1 MAEFS
6 HIVFRDSPA
15 GRQAYV
21 QGTSLAVWEVIMVLR
36 AYGDDRALTAEHL
49 AWPLVRVQ
57 AAAQYA
63 AAFPDEIEA
72 AIEENDAYDELT
84 LSRMLP
90 QLPVF
95 EARDDMPDSAATAP
109 GGRDSWRCG
118 CCWMNIFRLES
129 PSNSLPGTGQLW
141 WSHFKNGSGA
151 PIFMQQIG
159 RSSKQRA
166 ATD

>member
-1 MAEFS
+1 MPNVLSLRLQESQMERLQRLARLLGRSPGETSALLIEEGLRMAEFS

-15 GRQAYV
+15 GRQVYV

-63 AAFPDEIEA
+63 AAFADEIEA

-95 EARDDMPDSAATAP
+95 EARDDMPDSATTAP
-109 GGRDSWRCG
+109 GGR
-118 CCWMNIFRLES
+118 E
-129 PSNSLPGTGQLW
+129 
-141 WSHFKNGSGA
+141 
-151 PIFMQQIG
+151 
-159 RSSKQRA
+159 
-166 ATD
+166 